1 MEDQDILA
9 VLNDLLLMPVLLF
22 EAQPVLHA
30 FIGAA
35 KGNNFDLADLLIAHS
50 AKGYSCESVLT
61 FDKKA
66 AKFSGF
72 ELIE

>member
-1 MEDQDILA
+1 VEDQDILA